1 MRFYAIKAAMSTT
14 SRAGTS
20 SSPAGEILS
29 IVGKTLSSWLAHNA
43 SSIGAALAFYTL
55 FAIAPILIIAVA
67 LAATVIGEQSAQN
80 HILTEMRGILGA
92 SGMDA
97 VQTLLSSSNYQ
108 NKSGWAATVGVFTLL
123 VGATS
128 VFSELQKALDLIWQ
142 TPPRTRGESAW
153 QFVRARILSVG
164 MILGVGFLLLVS
176 LIASAALATLGTWLG
191 QFVIEW
197 RVFLMVFNLVLGFA
211 LTTLLFSLIYKYVP
225 RETIA
230 WGDVWIGG
238 VVTAG
243 LFTVGKVLIGLYLG
257 RNAFASTYGAAGSF
271 VVLLLW
277 VYYSAQIFLL
287 GAEFTHIFAYQR
299 GSRRGAAHAMP
310 R

>member
-1 MRFYAIKAAMSTT
+1 MSTS
-14 SRAGTS
+14 SRAEMRS
-20 SSPAGEILS
+20 SRAGEILA

-67 LAATVIGEQSAQN
+67 LAATVLGEQSAQN
-80 HILTEMRGILGA
+80 HVLTEMRELLGA
-92 SGMDA
+92 TGVAA
-97 VQTLLSSSNYQ
+97 VQTLLNSANYEH
-108 NKSGWAATVGVFTLL
+108 KSGWAATVGVFTLV

-142 TPPRTRGESAW
+142 TPPRIRAESAW
-153 QFVRARILSVG
+153 QFVRTRILSIG

-176 LIASAALATLGTWLG
+176 LIASAALATLGNWLG

-197 RVFLMVFNLVLGFA
+197 RVFLTVFNLVTGFA

-230 WGDVWIGG
+230 WGDVWVGG
-238 VVTAG
+238 LVTAG
-243 LFTVGKVLIGLYLG
+243 LFTIGKVLIGLYLG

-299 GSRRGAAHAMP
+299 GSRRTPPHAMP
-310 R
+310 Q